1 MSRWTEADIPDLS
14 GRVAVVTGANKG
26 IGQAIA
32 TVLAA
37 RGARVVLAC
46 RSKARGEAARADIV
60 RAGASGDRLE
70 VRSLDLASQESVA
83 AFARSF
89 RAGYDRLDLL
99 MNNAGLASGGGS
111 RSVTADGFEL
121 HFGVNYLGPMAL
133 TLRLLPVLVASP
145 GARVITMTSGIH
157 RNGRIRLD
165 DLNYA
170 SGGYRPN
177 AAYAQ
182 SKLADLLFSTEL
194 ARRLAASGHDTISLA
209 SDPGYSR
216 TELLAGDDVPL
227 STRVLASL
235 LLVVSQ
241 SADGGARPAL
251 RAATDPHAA
260 SGQLY
265 APRWSTRGAPVTAKP
280 SSRARDPRLA
290 AQLWEQSL
298 ALLSM
303 GDPAVLLPNTDRSR
317 NRNPAAP

>member
-145 GARVITMTSGIH
+145 GARVITMTSGVH

-170 SGGYRPN
+170 SGGYHPN

-182 SKLADLLFSTEL
+182 SKLANLLFSTEL
-194 ARRLAASGHDTISLA
+194 ARQLAASGHDTISLA

-216 TELLAGDDVPL
+216 TELLAGDDIPL

-235 LLVVSQ
+235 LLVISQ

-303 GDPAVLLPNTDRSR
+303 GDPAVLVPNTDRSR